1 MTVSDFSVVRGGGQV
16 RLEARIEWED
26 CEREPFT
33 LFFATSEEF
42 ENDLFPHSSILLN
55 ACLLPAWRSREKRIS
70 IAAPLCPVLVRQIEI
85 ALTTLREWYPGLGPH
100 PRIDKQSGLEAIA
113 PVGDG
118 ALSLMSCGIDSV
130 ALLRWNKLNLPAGH
144 PDAISGL
151 VMMLL
156 TDDPQAPPPKL
167 ETLQPARQAS
177 ANRVALE
184 TGTTLKVVASNIWWL
199 VDNGHFYDKV
209 WFGAVLA
216 SIAHVMA
223 GGHRLGYV
231 AAGRGISDLY
241 PCGSH
246 PLVDPYYSSAH
257 FKMVLDGVEQDRLG
271 KTALIANWKTGLDN
285 LRVCQNDHEGVANC
299 GTCEK
304 CIRTKLALVAL
315 GKLGDC
321 DAFED
326 PDVDVDLVKTL
337 GQYKMISSRYVAQ
350 CYRELLPHLL
360 ARKRDDLE
368 AALRKMVDTARVPDP
383 YDSSTIG
390 LEN

>member
-1 MTVSDFSVVRGGGQV
+1 MTISDFCVLKGGGQV
-16 RLEARIEWED
+16 RMEATIEWED
-26 CEREPFT
+26 SEREPFT
-33 LFFATSEEF
+33 LFFASGEAF

-55 ACLLPAWRSREKRIS
+55 ACILPAWRSREKRIS
-70 IAAPLCPVLVRQIEI
+70 VAAPLCPVLVRRIEI
-85 ALTTLREWYPGLGPH
+85 ALATLRRWYPSLGPY
-100 PRIDKQSGLEAIA
+100 PRIDHQRGPEAIA
-113 PVGDG
+113 PVGNG
-118 ALSLMSCGIDSV
+118 ALSLISCGIDSL
-130 ALLRWNKLNLPAGH
+130 ALLRWNKLHIPPGH

-156 TDDPQAPPPKL
+156 TDDPQVPPPKL
-167 ETLQPARQAS
+167 ETLQSARQAS
-177 ANRVALE
+177 AKRLADD
-184 TGTTLKVVASNIWWL
+184 TGTTFKTVASNIWWL

-216 SIAHVMA
+216 SISHVMA
-223 GGHRLGYV
+223 GGHRMGYV

-246 PLVDPYYSSAH
+246 PLIDPYYSSAH
-257 FKMVLDGVEQDRLG
+257 FKVVLDGLEQTRLE

-285 LRVCQNDHEGVANC
+285 LRVCQNDHEGVSNC

-326 PDVDVDLVKTL
+326 PDVDVDLVRTL
-337 GQYKMISSRYVAQ
+337 GQYNMISSRYVAE

-360 ARKRDDLE
+360 ARKRSDLE
-368 AALRKMVDTARVPDP
+368 AALREMVETARVSDP
-383 YDSSTIG
+383 YEASTVG
-390 LEN
+390 LQN